1 MSSWHVHGAPSLF
14 KMLKISKSYQ
24 LHKKI
29 EDPVLVALA
38 ITWQFQILK
47 LDKET
52 EETLEDIRLP
62 RWQVFKLGEGYLEC
76 VASKSRPIQS
86 VLKGFLVR
94 QAFPL
99 VLIVLHFAC
108 HRLLHFHLFLKA
120 APHFFH
126 LFPWIGIL
134 GNARDLHDFI

>member
-62 RWQVFKLGEGYLEC
+62 SWQVFKLGEGYLEC
-76 VASKSRPIQS
+76 VASKVKTNPKRPQRLSRTSSLPTRAYRASLCLPQIASLPPFSQGCPAFLPPFS
-86 VLKGFLVR
+86 VDWNPGKCPR
-94 QAFPL
+94 SA
-99 VLIVLHFAC
+99 
-108 HRLLHFHLFLKA
+108 
-120 APHFFH
+120 
-126 LFPWIGIL
+126 
-134 GNARDLHDFI
+134 